1 MKRARRLVQLLRTQ
15 PDYIFGR
22 FLTVRRLYS
31 VGRRIRSKPAAAT
44 LQIARIYNP
53 ETETIEIAASDLVV
67 SDKTVDAHCASLQ
80 ETAWSDRIGLTV
92 AAVSALTEAARTGR
106 LLFKSSADKVEFVP
120 SLEALS
126 SDRRNVTAL
135 AQVADGWQD
144 ATVKAIA
151 ADPAIFSVVSKYLGY
166 APDQASV
173 FFFWSF
179 ANALSREERIVRN
192 QTVDF
197 HYDVDGYNFVY
208 VSFYLV
214 DVDRDGGAHALI
226 ERTHKSKRLRH
237 LLGSSRLSDGEAEAE
252 FGAASIITVEA
263 PSGSGFFEDTSCYHK
278 ALAPTHRDR
287 LMLQIRYQ

>member
-1 MKRARRLVQLLRTQ
+1 MKRARRLVELLWTQ

-22 FLTVRRLYS
+22 FLMVRRLYS
-31 VGRRIRSKPAAAT
+31 ASRRLVSAPLAGSLRIS
-44 LQIARIYNP
+44 RIYSP
-53 ETETIEIAASDLVV
+53 ETEPIVIAASDLVI

-80 ETAWSDRIGLTV
+80 KTAWSDRIGLSA
-92 AAVSALTEAARTGR
+92 AAVSALTETARTTR
-106 LLFKSSADKVEFVP
+106 LLFKSSGDTVEYAP

-126 SDRRNVTAL
+126 LERRKSAAL

-144 ATVKAIA
+144 ATLQAIA
-151 ADPAIFSVVSKYLGY
+151 GDPAIVSVVSKYLGY
-166 APDQASV
+166 IPDRASV

-179 ANALSREERIVRN
+179 ANTLSREERIARN

-214 DVDRDGGAHALI
+214 DVDRNGGAHALI
-226 ERTHKSKRLRH
+226 ERTHKSKRLGH
-237 LLGSSRLSDGEAEAE
+237 LLGTSCLSDAEAEAE

-263 PSGSGFFEDTSCYHK
+263 PAGSGFFEDTSCYHK
-278 ALAPTHRDR
+278 ALVPTHRDR